1 MKGKTMYKQGMPKIM
16 YINVRDFNQHENVL
30 GKDEDNSKLSI
41 YQLEVKHRA
50 ALRLFNAVAG
60 YGNKGE

>member
-1 MKGKTMYKQGMPKIM
+1 MYKQGMPTLI
-16 YINVRDFNQHENVL
+16 YINIKEINQHENVL
-30 GKDEDNSKLSI
+30 GKDEDNSRLSI

-60 YGNKGE
+60 YGNKGA